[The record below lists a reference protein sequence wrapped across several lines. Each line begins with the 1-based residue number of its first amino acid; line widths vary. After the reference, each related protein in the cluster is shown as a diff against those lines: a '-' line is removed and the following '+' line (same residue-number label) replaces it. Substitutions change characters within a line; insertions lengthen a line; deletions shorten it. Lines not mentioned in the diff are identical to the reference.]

1 MFQCVPPAPTCGVVD
16 TPHLGSSRGAGPVVL
31 VGRAH
36 HLSAGGE
43 VTARGGE
50 VTVIMRQIAVPVE
63 GLAGCG
69 LGDRHPC
76 QVTATV
82 EAWLLKVGILHTSGG
97 G

>member
-1 MFQCVPPAPTCGVVD
+1 MEDPLVLTCRIVN
-16 TPHLGSSRGAGPVVL
+16 TPHLSRRGRAGPVVL

-82 EAWLLKVGILHTSGG
+82 EAWLLKVGILHTSGCG
-97 G
+97 